1 MNFLSPFKDLLRRC
15 GAQPGRNAATSKSHR
30 AINGRLINPFAGK
43 SRPGMTKLI
52 EDFRQ
57 ETDLDINTA
66 LLTKGA
72 LLAQDDDA
80 FSEDREHKDGL
91 ALTDKEREALHLED
105 TQRFNQPFQL
115 YALIGACS
123 AGAAVQGWDETVA
136 NQVSKNASPV
146 FGPC

>member
-1 MNFLSPFKDLLRRC
+1 MNWLIGLRELLPRWKDR
-15 GAQPGRNAATSKSHR
+15 PYYNAAKSKSHR

-43 SRPGMTKLI
+43 SLAEMSRLI
-52 EDFRQ
+52 EDFLL
-57 ETDLDINTA
+57 ETDLDINRA

-72 LLAQDDDA
+72 LLGQDDDA
-80 FSEDREHKDGL
+80 FSGNRERKDGL
-91 ALTDKEREALHLED
+91 MLTDKEREALHIEA

-136 NQVSKNASPV
+136 NQV
-146 FGPC
+146 CET